1 MKRSTYIVT
10 VLLAMALLGGSAS
23 QAVAGAAATWVAQGD
38 QQWRAGQLA
47 EAQKSFQEAL
57 AVEPRSVDIYLKLAG
72 LQLSSNDFAACI
84 PLYQKAISLDAA
96 NVRAWLGLGFSYLHT
111 GKDSLSLAAFQEAI
125 RLDPSKRSALQ
136 PMLEKLQAP

>member
-1 MKRSTYIVT
+1 MKKRTYIVK
-10 VLLAMALLGGSAS
+10 VLLAALLVSSAG
-23 QAVAGAAATWVAQGD
+23 QAAAGAAATWVAQGD

-72 LQLSSNDFAACI
+72 LQLSGNDFAACI
-84 PLYQKAISLDAA
+84 PLYQKAISLDAT

-125 RLDPSKRSALQ
+125 RLDPSKRTVLQ
-136 PMLEKLQAP
+136 PMLEKLQTP

>member
-1 MKRSTYIVT
+1 MKKRTYIAK
-10 VLLAMALLGGSAS
+10 VLLAALLVGSAGL
-23 QAVAGAAATWVAQGD
+23 AAAGAAASWVAQGD

-47 EAQKSFQEAL
+47 EAQKSFQAAL
-57 AVEPRSVDIYLKLAG
+57 EVEPRSVDIYLKLAG
-72 LQLSSNDFAACI
+72 LQLSTNDFAACI
-84 PLYQKAISLDAA
+84 PLYQKAIGLDAA

-136 PMLEKLQAP
+136 PLLEKLQTP